1 MTKCLS
7 TLIYYTL
14 VFALTAIC
22 ILTGCGN
29 DNVVGLKGQTE
40 IDSLIFSKDSISN
53 FGPIANTDTV
63 YRDTTINKLRF
74 KFDLATNDML
84 ADSSVWSSF
93 FISGNP
99 SVAYQTYGKNNNR
112 HIEYLWKADSS
123 VNYLHVGFDVY
134 DMDSPRL
141 TIKMYNIKI
150 YRVY

>member
-1 MTKCLS
+1 MWAGCSKDNL
-7 TLIYYTL
+7 
-14 VFALTAIC
+14 AG
-22 ILTGCGN
+22 LTGQPE
-29 DNVVGLKGQTE
+29 V
-40 IDSLIFSKDSISN
+40 DSLIFNKDSISN
-53 FGPIANTDTV
+53 FGPMANTDTV

-74 KFDLATNDML
+74 KYDLATNDML

-99 SVAYQTYGKNNNR
+99 SVAYQTYGKYNNG
-112 HIEYLWKADSS
+112 HIEYLWKADSV
-123 VNYLHVGFDVY
+123 VNYLHIGFDIY